1 VRAVAKLPTR
11 LPEHVA
17 DTGGGAEPERHRRV
31 VFAEGGAHETPIY
44 AGDRLAPGTAIAG
57 PAVILEPTSTL
68 VIDPGAHVRV
78 SEHGTYVIDTEGAGE
93 SAGAVS
99 GEASAR

>member
-1 VRAVAKLPTR
+1 
-11 LPEHVA
+11 
-17 DTGGGAEPERHRRV
+17 V
-31 VFAEGGAHETPIY
+31 VFAEGGDHDTPIY
-44 AGDRLAPGTAIAG
+44 DGDQLAPGTTISG

-78 SEHGTYVIDTEGAGE
+78 SEHGTYVIDTEG
-93 SAGAVS
+93 SGADAAALT